1 VLGLVADLPGA
12 LAAARVVVVPI
23 WEGGGTRLKVLEAL
37 AAGRAVVATS
47 LGASGVG
54 FRDGRHGLLGEHP
67 AELAAALVTL
77 LADPPRAARM
87 GAEGRVLAE
96 SYRWPE
102 ALAGASA
109 LYSQVVARQRADI

>member
-1 VLGLVADLPGA
+1 M
-12 LAAARVVVVPI
+12 
-23 WEGGGTRLKVLEAL
+23 
-37 AAGRAVVATS
+37 ATS

-54 FRDGRHGLLGEHP
+54 FRDGRHGLLGELP

-77 LADPPRAARM
+77 LADPQRAAAM